1 MAKSTTSKAFP
12 TLEMVNARAA
22 ELEMSYGAHCSS
34 KQYEA
39 DITSGW
45 YFDNY
50 TRKGKR
56 KNAGQTDPSTDDKG
70 AE

>member
-12 TLEMVNARAA
+12 TIGMVNARAA
-22 ELEMSYGAHCSS
+22 ELGMSYGAYCSS

-39 DITSGW
+39 DITNDW

-56 KNAGQTDPSTDDKG
+56 KNAGQTNSCPDDKG